1 MEKLFEGWQY
11 RYVEKALY
19 IFMTNDIKGFP
30 PVAGQLIELTRNVME
45 EEFQNEL
52 KKIKRLPE
60 PKPVIKDQDMP
71 EWMKTPESRE
81 AYKKTDEYRIMCEE
95 HDKNKKIKEEA
106 DLEDRRIDSKNY
118 WDLRKKMGFE
128 IGSSENNGTGAMRKW

>member
-52 KKIKRLPE
+52 EKIKRLPE
-60 PKPVIKDQDMP
+60 PKPITKEQGRP
-71 EWMKTPESRE
+71 EWTKTPESRE
-81 AYKKTDEYRIMCEE
+81 AYKKTDEYRIMCEDI
-95 HDKNKKIKEEA
+95 DKNNKIKEEA
-106 DLEDRRIDSKNY
+106 DLENMRIDSKNY
-118 WDLRKKMGFE
+118 WDLRKKMGFKVNAE
-128 IGSSENNGTGAMRKW
+128 RLNV